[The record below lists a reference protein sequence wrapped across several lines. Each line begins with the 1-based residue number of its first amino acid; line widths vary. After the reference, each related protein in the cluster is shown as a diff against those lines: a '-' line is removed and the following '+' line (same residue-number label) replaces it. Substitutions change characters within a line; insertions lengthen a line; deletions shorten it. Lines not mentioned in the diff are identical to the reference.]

1 MTVSIHNPDQYMA
14 SLRQIIAQGR
24 KRIGLLVGAGAPAG
38 IFPPGSGKPLI
49 PAVAGLTEMVMDALK
64 SEYGKTLDAVCAE
77 LDSPNIEMILSR
89 VRSLAGVIGKT
100 KVHDLD
106 GDGHQK
112 LSETICNE
120 IGKIVNQTLHDGP
133 SPYSEFVTWI
143 SGVGRE
149 HPVEIFTTNYDLLF
163 EQALERSRVPYFDGF
178 TGSKDPFFDPSSVA
192 SNDLPARWT
201 RLWKLHGS
209 LGWAANA
216 KGEVVRTGQ
225 ASATHLV
232 FPEHL
237 KYDQTQKAPYAALFD
252 RLRAFLMTP
261 DTLLIATGFSFADA
275 HISARIDEC
284 LSANPSASVFAFQF
298 KPLDQEIHARD
309 IAGRRA
315 NMSLYSP
322 DKAMINGI
330 AAPWMP
336 GDLPTRDWGAIR
348 ATYWGVDEVSGSAQF
363 QLGRFDRLAR
373 FFASSRAVQHFQ
385 PPVLPAEPEVVGMS
399 DSSDSLVANPIA
411 SSVREVA

>member
-1 MTVSIHNPDQYMA
+1 MTVSVHNPDQYMA

-38 IFPPGSGKPLI
+38 IFPPGSDKPLI
-49 PAVAGLTEMVMDALK
+49 PAVAGLTEMVMEALK
-64 SEYGKTLDAVCAE
+64 AEYGTTLDAVRAE
-77 LDSPNIEMILSR
+77 IENSNIETILSR

-106 GDGHQK
+106 AEGHKK
-112 LSETICNE
+112 LSEAICLQ
-120 IGKIVNQTLHDGP
+120 IGKIVNQPLHAGT
-133 SPYSEFVTWI
+133 SPYTEFVTWI
-143 SGVGRE
+143 SGTGRD

-163 EQALERSRVPYFDGF
+163 EQALERSRAPFFDGF
-178 TGSKDPFFDPSSVA
+178 TGSSEPFFDPSSVA

-201 RLWKLHGS
+201 RMWKLHGS

-216 KGEVVRTGQ
+216 QGEVVRNGR
-225 ASATHLV
+225 AEATHLV

-252 RLRAFLMTP
+252 RLRSFLMTP

-284 LSANPSASVFAFQF
+284 LAANPSACVFAFQF
-298 KPLDQEIHARD
+298 KPLEEEIYARG

-336 GDLPTRDWGAIR
+336 GDLPTRDWDAIR
-348 ATYWGVDEVSGSAQF
+348 ATYWGIDEKSGAAQF

-373 FFASSRAVQHFQ
+373 FFASSRAAQHFPTPAPVAETEAAGAAIAARDTASGPIGAQ
-385 PPVLPAEPEVVGMS
+385 PVG
-399 DSSDSLVANPIA
+399 AA
-411 SSVREVA
+411 